1 MKKLTI
7 NSTIMLNNRVEM
19 PLLGFGAAEI
29 APWTSQQEKIV
40 RYAIDAGYRL
50 LDTAIAYQTE
60 HGVGEAVRNS
70 GIPREEF
77 FITTKVPSAAVRR
90 GSKEIVRCF
99 EQSLRNLRTDYVDLY
114 LIHWPPQGKT
124 AEGWKIL
131 EQLYY
136 TGRVRAIGMSNLNR
150 RHWLDIMA
158 NCEVMPHVQ
167 QDEFHPL
174 RMNEYNRIFCE
185 RYGIHFEAFLP
196 VMRGLLRENSVL
208 KELAEKHGKN
218 TFQIILRW
226 DLQHGVTAIPRSS
239 NQEHIISNADL
250 FDFELSEEDMARI
263 DALNIEAIMNRDM
276 DNFNF

>member
-1 MKKLTI
+1 MGELTI

-29 APWTSQQEKIV
+29 APWTNQQEKIV

-50 LDTAIAYQTE
+50 IDTAIAYQTE
-60 HGVGEAVRNS
+60 HGVGAAVRSS

-77 FITTKVPSAAVRR
+77 FITTKVPSASVRR
-90 GSKEIVRCF
+90 GTKDIVRCF
-99 EQSLRNLRTDYVDLY
+99 EQSLRNLKMDYVDLY

-124 AEGWKIL
+124 MDGWRAL
-131 EQLYY
+131 EQIYY

-185 RYGIHFEAFLP
+185 RYKIHFEAFLP
-196 VMRGLLRENSVL
+196 VCRGLLKDHKMINV
-208 KELAEKHGKN
+208 LAEKYNKS

-239 NQEHIISNADL
+239 NQAHIISNADL
-250 FDFELSEEDMARI
+250 YDFEISEEDMKKI
-263 DALNIEAIMNRDM
+263 DALNVEAQMNRDM
-276 DNFNF
+276 DNYNF